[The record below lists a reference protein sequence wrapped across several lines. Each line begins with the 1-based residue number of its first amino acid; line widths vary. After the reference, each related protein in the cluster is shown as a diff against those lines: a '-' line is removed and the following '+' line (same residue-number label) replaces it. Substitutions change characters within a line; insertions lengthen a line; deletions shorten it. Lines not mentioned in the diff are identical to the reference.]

1 MKSKIACF
9 LLIPVI
15 FLAVSC
21 SSKPETVQEEVA
33 VVSPQPEARPQPEV
47 SPQPEAGP
55 QRGTRQPQANPPS
68 EEVFDPGSISRA
80 QFDTTMDEVQKFI
93 EELNRIIGTKNY
105 RAWRAVLSPEY
116 LNEISS
122 PENLRQISDQPA
134 MKTRRIVLKTAED
147 YFLHVVVP
155 SRANNHVDDIEFF
168 GRNRVKAFSINTNR
182 AGESMRLRLYDL
194 EKNGNSWI
202 IIN

>member
-9 LLIPVI
+9 LFIPVI

-21 SSKPETVQEEVA
+21 SSKPEIVQEQVA
-33 VVSPQPEARPQPEV
+33 VVSPQLEARPQPEV
-47 SPQPEAGP
+47 NPQPEAGL
-55 QRGTRQPQANPPS
+55 QPEVNPPS

-80 QFDTTMDEVQKFI
+80 QFDSTMDEVQKFI

-147 YFLHVVVP
+147 YFTHVVVP
-155 SRANNHVDDIEFF
+155 SRANSHVDDIEFF
-168 GRNRVKAFSINTNR
+168 GRNRVKAFSISTNR
-182 AGESMRLRLYDL
+182 AGEVQRLRLYDL